1 MEISNKDK
9 KLLVYMLAISIIAGV
24 YFFFARPLMDK
35 QDALNTEVEQL
46 KASVNHY
53 SEIYSRQGEYEQ
65 QIADAQA
72 RYDME
77 IASFGNNLAQEN
89 TIMMLKEIE
98 QNTGVWITKV
108 SFQDPEVMSGG
119 TSENPAEDGVEET
132 STDSTYIVRKQALN
146 IDYSIDYSKLKHFLE
161 YINDYDR
168 QLYISSINMGYS
180 VESNIVSG
188 TLTLNQYEMNA
199 SGEEPE
205 KPDLSGITVGKDNVF
220 LNYKF
225 SDEDMGLTLGTL
237 ENTESSEEISEDGE
251 QLDESEEV
259 SDSADGRRP
268 NPETEEQDNESDDS
282 GESEED
288 ETGSDSA
295 SRRAR

>member
-132 STDSTYIVRKQALN
+132 STDSSYIVRKQALN

-205 KPDLSGITVGKDNVF
+205 KPDLSGITVGKDNIF
-220 LNYKF
+220 SNYKF
-225 SDEDMGLTLGTL
+225 SDEDNELTIGTL
-237 ENTESSEEISEDGE
+237 ENTDFDSDNSEDGE
-251 QLDESEEV
+251 AAVEDGEA
-259 SDSADGRRP
+259 SDSGDDAESGTDSV
-268 NPETEEQDNESDDS
+268 ETEPSESDENPPASKKPAS
-282 GESEED
+282 G
-288 ETGSDSA
+288 GVI
-295 SRRAR
+295 

>member
-132 STDSTYIVRKQALN
+132 STDSSYIVRKQALN

-188 TLTLNQYEMNA
+188 TLTLNQYEMNE

-205 KPDLSGITVGKDNVF
+205 KPDLSGITVGKDNIF
-220 LNYKF
+220 SNYKF
-225 SDEDMGLTLGTL
+225 SDADNELTIGTL
-237 ENTESSEEISEDGE
+237 ENDDFDSDNSEDGE
-251 QLDESEEV
+251 AAVEDGEA
-259 SDSADGRRP
+259 SDSGDDAESGTDSV
-268 NPETEEQDNESDDS
+268 ETEPSESDENPPASKKPAS
-282 GESEED
+282 G
-288 ETGSDSA
+288 GVI
-295 SRRAR
+295 